1 MATEKP
7 RSDEPLDDEDRVIE
21 ERAEKLDDED
31 NLVDVEDFLDDI

>member
-7 RSDEPLDDEDRVIE
+7 RSDEPLDDEERVIE

-31 NLVDVEDFLDDI
+31 NLVDVEEFLNDL